1 MKNPR
6 ENNKW
11 KKLSQIKQIES
22 KEWENNPKDKK
33 KRRWNKKNNNFNLIN
48 CLRMELEKYI
58 NFKN

>member
-33 KRRWNKKNNNFNLIN
+33 KGDEIKKIIILI
-48 CLRMELEKYI
+48 L
-58 NFKN
+58 